1 MPLESERLRPAE
13 NYWNK
18 AAETYEQKFTGTT
31 VGQIRRRVVWQEL
44 DRIFKPGDDVLE
56 INCGTG
62 LDAVF
67 LGTRGVNVTAF
78 DLSPKMIELARS
90 HSNKVKPFRSPHFGV
105 LATENLDTLNE
116 GPFDGA
122 FSNFAGLN
130 CVEDLSE
137 VGKNVARL
145 LKPGASF
152 LLCMMGRFVP
162 LEIIWFLVHG
172 RPKRAFSRLLR
183 SRLTCAGDTRMT
195 IQRPT
200 VSHIASQLR
209 PHFQMVRRRGAGITV
224 PPTYTES
231 LAVRFPRAINAL
243 AKVDQRVGHLPLMR
257 SMADCVILEFE
268 RL

>member
-1 MPLESERLRPAE
+1 MSLNSEMLRPAE
-13 NYWNK
+13 SYWNT
-18 AAETYEQKFTGTT
+18 AAETYEQKFTGTI
-31 VGQIRRRVVWQEL
+31 VGQIRRKVVWKEL
-44 DRIFKPGDDVLE
+44 ERIFKPGDDVLE

-67 LGTRGVNVTAF
+67 LGTRRVNVAAF
-78 DLSPKMIELARS
+78 DLSPKMIELARG
-90 HSNKVKPFRSPHFGV
+90 HSNKVKPSHPPRFRV

-122 FSNFAGLN
+122 FSNFSGLN

-137 VGKNVARL
+137 VGRNVARL
-145 LKPGASF
+145 LKPGARF

-162 LEIIWFLVHG
+162 IEIIWFLAHG

-183 SRLTCAGDTRMT
+183 SRVACDGDAQLT

-200 VSHIASQLR
+200 VSHIALQMR
-209 PHFQMVRRRGAGITV
+209 PHFQLVRRRGAGITV
-224 PPTYTES
+224 PPSYAES
-231 LAVRFPRAINAL
+231 LAVRFPRAIDVF
-243 AKVDQRVGHLPLMR
+243 AKIDQRFGHLPLMR